1 VGCSGST
8 RRISAASGS
17 RGSARDESRSHKV
30 PWSLER
36 GTSSLAI
43 NYISSMRA
51 PRLNR
56 VITPRRVSTVSL
68 RRVATATSSTD
79 GPAAIEFFDVFDPPY
94 RPGEP
99 STPPRLSSSRRAV
112 EPERPE
118 TIPPL
123 PEPILYD
130 GRAQGRNSRSMGARA
145 KALPTSLP
153 PPTIFDGPAKPGC
166 YEPQRPPVRQ
176 ATWS

>member
-1 VGCSGST
+1 MGCSGSS
-8 RRISAASGS
+8 RRISRGFASDG
-17 RGSARDESRSHKV
+17 SRSHKV
-30 PWSLER
+30 PSSLES
-36 GTSSLAI
+36 GAPFLAV
-43 NYISSMRA
+43 NHISSMRA

-68 RRVATATSSTD
+68 QRVATATSSTD
-79 GPAAIEFFDVFDPPY
+79 GPAATELFDVFDPPY
-94 RPGEP
+94 RPGES
-99 STPPRLSSSRRAV
+99 STPPRLSSSRPAV

-145 KALPTSLP
+145 RALPTSLP

-166 YEPQRPPVRQ
+166 YEPQRPPTRQ
-176 ATWS
+176 GDGD